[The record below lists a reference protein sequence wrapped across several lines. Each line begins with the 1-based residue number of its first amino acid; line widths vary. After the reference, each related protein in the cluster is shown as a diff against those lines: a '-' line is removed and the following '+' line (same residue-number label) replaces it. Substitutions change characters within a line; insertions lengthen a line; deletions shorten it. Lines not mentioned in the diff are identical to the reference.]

1 MRKLDISMRREN
13 SHNILLV
20 KREADMGDNYREKM
34 ILKNTI
40 EGLAKIKLHHLNNEA
55 FYNIDVQNCVSLKD
69 YFNGRKMGY
78 VEVKALLSG
87 LADAHRHLEEFLLSA
102 EDLIVAPEYIFWN
115 GEKCIPLFLY
125 LPKCGDRNA
134 GEELAQFLI
143 DVTDQRDMQAVK
155 LSSDYFNMVCDGRF
169 DIEELLRGEI
179 FIKTEEAESI
189 RPEPDRSFENDDL
202 IRVVKRDRRAE
213 RETKAKEKKQKTLRI
228 GICICIGFT
237 LIAAGLYAYILTD
250 PSVLTLVYMSED
262 DYVLAGAII
271 AIVFAIAIMGTVHF
285 YKKTAADIDEETD
298 IFASLED
305 EEDYE
310 SDYLKDVMGN
320 FEEKTKPEPIPTPI
334 RDECDEE
341 ETVLL
346 TDIAANSEKGIV
358 LKGKVNGQMLEFK
371 IGSEPFTVGKL
382 QDKVQG
388 YINDGRISRL
398 HACIRKTGDR
408 YFLSDLNSTNGTCIN
423 SRKLEANENAE
434 IHDGDIV
441 KFANITMR
449 VVG

>member
-55 FYNIDVQNCVSLKD
+55 FYNIDVQNCVSLKE

-87 LADAHRHLEEFLLSA
+87 LADAHGDLEEVLLSA

-169 DIEELLRGEI
+169 DIEEILHGDAIIE
-179 FIKTEEAESI
+179 KDE
-189 RPEPDRSFENDDL
+189 PETINTAADRNIENDDL

-213 RETKAKEKKQKTLRI
+213 RETKAKEKKQKTMRI

-237 LIAAGLYAYILTD
+237 LIVCLHPYRSKCIDACLY
-250 PSVLTLVYMSED
+250 E
-262 DYVLAGAII
+262 
-271 AIVFAIAIMGTVHF
+271 
-285 YKKTAADIDEETD
+285 
-298 IFASLED
+298 
-305 EEDYE
+305 
-310 SDYLKDVMGN
+310 
-320 FEEKTKPEPIPTPI
+320 
-334 RDECDEE
+334 
-341 ETVLL
+341 
-346 TDIAANSEKGIV
+346 
-358 LKGKVNGQMLEFK
+358 
-371 IGSEPFTVGKL
+371 
-382 QDKVQG
+382 
-388 YINDGRISRL
+388 
-398 HACIRKTGDR
+398 
-408 YFLSDLNSTNGTCIN
+408 
-423 SRKLEANENAE
+423 
-434 IHDGDIV
+434 
-441 KFANITMR
+441 
-449 VVG
+449 